1 MAMATIDLT
10 DTVQASL
17 KGGPEAVLSIWDDEK
32 EISVRIPWGRSKVK
46 CGGKTNTVCPGFVP
60 GNIPYRSDRV

>member
-1 MAMATIDLT
+1 MSNIDLT

-32 EISVRIPWGRSKVK
+32 EVSVRIPWDRAMDLARWIIDQDIRFKLTEGRQ
-46 CGGKTNTVCPGFVP
+46 
-60 GNIPYRSDRV
+60 

>member
-1 MAMATIDLT
+1 MAMSNIDLT

-32 EISVRIPWGRSKVK
+32 EVSVRIPWDRAMDLARWIIDQDIRFKLTEGRQ
-46 CGGKTNTVCPGFVP
+46 
-60 GNIPYRSDRV
+60 